1 MAAVYRMFEDL
12 NIKLKTIKT
21 YTTVGIGSH
30 DDIEKVRNIY
40 IKHMR
45 DAIRLVNYC
54 ENILDS
60 NEYVTSLR
68 NNLYEI
74 YDHLYSSDSIDNM
87 KALMS
92 YIVDN
97 EEQWAG
103 NLERIRPWFAK
114 SVIYDMR
121 HETYFRDN
129 YSNEDLAPIIQNI
142 SSDKPLNIFSIQCM
156 SGTNEEFIKESLKS
170 LNNINVRTYALC
182 QEDLKD
188 DIKPHINRT
197 ILGQLKGSI
206 ISNNAFDIVYANPII
221 SIVTQHDHKNKLKI
235 RNEEYILNSTV
246 RYLKPG
252 GLLVYSVPFYS
263 ISSSMFLFLA
273 KNFSNINIIKP
284 KTNNKEKLDLCYAT
298 ILATKKLNSKYSSTF
313 NELITMTYDD
323 LDTEPS
329 TIYDLDL
336 PDVEISLFRGSVLDE
351 DELSEIILNDGIFD
365 EFLTSL
371 DRDENNKDTRPLL
384 PFNIGQVGLILSSGS
399 LDGIVEEP
407 DGTKHVIKGMTIKET
422 DSSSEFRT
430 ENGVTITE
438 STEVIRNKVQI
449 TAIDSDGTIYNLT

>member
-21 YTTVGIGSH
+21 YTTVGIGPH
-30 DDIEKVRNIY
+30 DDVEKVRNIY
-40 IKHMR
+40 IKHIR
-45 DAIRLVNYC
+45 DAIRLSNYC
-54 ENILDS
+54 RSILD
-60 NEYVTSLR
+60 EEGLI
-68 NNLYEI
+68 NNLQNNLNEI
-74 YDHLYSSDSIDNM
+74 YDHLFSSNSVEDM
-87 KALMS
+87 KALMN
-92 YIVDN
+92 YIIDN
-97 EEQWAG
+97 EEHWT
-103 NLERIRPWFAK
+103 NITDRMRPWFAK
-114 SVIYDMR
+114 GIVYDMR
-121 HETYFRDN
+121 SEQYFEDN
-129 YSNEDLAPIIQNI
+129 YTNEDLAPIVQSI
-142 SSDKPLNIFSIQCM
+142 SSNKLLNMFSIQSM
-156 SGTNEEFIKESLKS
+156 SGSNEEFIKESLKS
-170 LNNINVRTYALC
+170 LNDIPVRTYALC
-182 QEDLKD
+182 QEQYKEKV
-188 DIKPHINRT
+188 KPRVNRT

-206 ISNNAFDIVYANPII
+206 ISNNAFDIVYANPV
-221 SIVTQHDHKNKLKI
+221 VTITTQRDHKGRLKT
-235 RNEEYILNSTV
+235 RNEEYILNNSV

-252 GLLVYSVPFYS
+252 GLLIYNVPFYS

-313 NELITMTYDD
+313 NELMTMTYDD

-449 TAIDSDGTIYNLT
+449 TALDSDGTIYNLT